1 LACSGS
7 RSAPEQRHIFLAN
20 TAQIIFGEP
29 TAGALVAGHKGALIF
44 RVTAKGRAAHS
55 SMPEL
60 GINAN
65 SVLIPVLHALDMAE
79 LPSSEKFGKSTLN
92 IGRMSGGV
100 ACVLSLSFYWL
111 LKRDGSFN
119 VIAESASA
127 DLIIRVA
134 AGTADEMKQVVLDK
148 VNSVNPNVTVEWLN
162 PGNGPTNLDVI
173 DGRLLVLWLQNLRS
187 LGTGFESIIVNYG
200 TE

>member
-1 LACSGS
+1 V
-7 RSAPEQRHIFLAN
+7 R
-20 TAQIIFGEP
+20 
-29 TAGALVAGHKGALIF
+29 ALCA
-44 RVTAKGRAAHS
+44 
-55 SMPEL
+55 
-60 GINAN
+60 
-65 SVLIPVLHALDMAE
+65 
-79 LPSSEKFGKSTLN
+79 STL
-92 IGRMSGGV
+92 
-100 ACVLSLSFYWL
+100 L
-111 LKRDGSFN
+111 LWRLCSFN

-173 DGRLLVLWLQNLRS
+173 DGRSLVSSLQNLRS